1 MSIKK
6 KNYHE
11 TVVDLIAYILSNGN
25 DYLSNID
32 SGNAYDKILRNYHQF
47 NINGNKVYRNISL
60 MKYHYRF
67 TKEAWTH
74 RDNLAELYFEHLVPL
89 KIIKEDLRE
98 LIGKNIEK
106 EIIHS
111 ILNKT
116 EIVVLTKTQATLL
129 DEKFKSDIPKDGLD
143 RLQVMKYQIEPHT
156 EKNSIFILNSS
167 NS

>member
-11 TVVDLIAYILSNGN
+11 TVVDLIAYILSNGY
-25 DYLSNID
+25 DYLYNID

-47 NINGNKVYRNISL
+47 NINGDKVYRNISL
-60 MKYHYRF
+60 MKCHYRF

-74 RDNLAELYFEHLVPL
+74 CDNLDELYFEHLVPL
-89 KIIKEDLRE
+89 KIIKENLQE
-98 LIGKNIEK
+98 LIGRNIEK
-106 EIIHS
+106 ENIHS

-116 EIVVLTKTQATLL
+116 EIVVLTKSQATLL
-129 DEKFKSDIPKDGLD
+129 DKKFKSNIPKDGMD
-143 RLQVMKYQIEPHT
+143 RLQIMKYQIEPCT

-167 NS
+167 H